1 MPIPKDSNLY
11 NKVKKEADRIYDKP
25 SAYKS
30 GYIVKKYKQLGGEF
44 IDDNKPK
51 NLKRWFKENWKDIG
65 GLDYPVYRPT
75 IRINKSTPLT
85 ANEIKSSNLIQQ
97 IILKQL
103 LKGDSNLPKFI
114 KK

>member
-51 NLKRWFKENWKDIG
+51 KLKRWFKENWKDIG